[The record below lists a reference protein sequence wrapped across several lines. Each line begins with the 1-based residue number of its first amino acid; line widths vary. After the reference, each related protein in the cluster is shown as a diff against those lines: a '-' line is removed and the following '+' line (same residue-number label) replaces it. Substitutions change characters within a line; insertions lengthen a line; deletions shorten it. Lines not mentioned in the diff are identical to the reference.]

1 MTSKVRNSPLN
12 NRYALRRQLYQVRT
26 LFNRPAP
33 APAASADARDDSGT
47 QALEQELTQLREL
60 VIRQRAEFDNFRK
73 RTQRE
78 KEQVREAAA
87 ETLFGKLLP
96 VLDNLERALASTAS
110 ANDVKS
116 LHDGVTM
123 IMTQLQRAMETEG
136 LQRVDALHQ
145 PFDPTRHDA
154 LATEERSDVPD
165 NHVCEVLLPGYSY
178 KERLLRPAMVKVAR
192 RAAEPEATSGVQS

>member
-1 MTSKVRNSPLN
+1 LN